1 MLKSRKNNT
10 KKTVAVG
17 IGGVIIGG
25 GIGSA
30 VTYGIIRHKIKKATS
45 TAVAAAATEAFNRA
59 MEYTDWLEE
68 DKNTTN
74 EQG

>member
-1 MLKSRKNNT
+1 MLKKKNNT

-17 IGGVIIGG
+17 ISGLVIGG

-45 TAVAAAATEAFNRA
+45 TAAAAAFERA
-59 MEYTDWLEE
+59 MEYSDWLEE
-68 DKNTTN
+68 SNESN

>member
-1 MLKSRKNNT
+1 MLKKKNNT

-17 IGGVIIGG
+17 IGGLVIGG

-45 TAVAAAATEAFNRA
+45 TAAAAAFERA
-59 MEYTDWLEE
+59 MDSDWLEE
-68 DKNTTN
+68 SNESN